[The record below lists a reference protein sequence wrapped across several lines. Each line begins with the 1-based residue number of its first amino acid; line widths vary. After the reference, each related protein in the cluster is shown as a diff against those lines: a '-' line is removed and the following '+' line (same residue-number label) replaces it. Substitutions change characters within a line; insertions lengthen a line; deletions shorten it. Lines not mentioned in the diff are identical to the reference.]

1 MRFSF
6 GIKPFILGF
15 AEENRGSGAKS
26 PMSIATRTSVG
37 RFTKVDASDADPET
51 VKGFIHKYIFFSL
64 PFLFVR
70 ASFPPLLRLTRL
82 DPCLNLPAFTLYLSL
97 PISYVDRSDVV
108 CCLARIPLSIQCTA
122 LCPLSLTNALF
133 YKREENDKLR
143 GEIRDHIRSYLCQT
157 DQTMQLTKRLADT
170 EKNLQRAHA
179 EVFRLKLKIEE
190 MVTGNENLAEGASPI
205 YTVPPTRVVED
216 LKSFV
221 LKKEDLTA
229 NVHPEKALKERVVL
243 QAQLH
248 QNVTIQSSSPPTVVT
263 AAAEEIRTAENIN
276 PCMKVLSV

>member
-1 MRFSF
+1 MLPR
-6 GIKPFILGF
+6 P
-15 AEENRGSGAKS
+15 
-26 PMSIATRTSVG
+26 
-37 RFTKVDASDADPET
+37 AS
-51 VKGFIHKYIFFSL
+51 
-64 PFLFVR
+64 
-70 ASFPPLLRLTRL
+70 
-82 DPCLNLPAFTLYLSL
+82 
-97 PISYVDRSDVV
+97 
-108 CCLARIPLSIQCTA
+108 LSIQCTA

-190 MVTGNENLAEGASPI
+190 MVTGNENLADGISPI

-221 LKKEDLTA
+221 LKKEDLAA

-248 QNVTIQSSSPPTVVT
+248 QNVTIQSSSLPTVVT
-263 AAAEEIRTAENIN
+263 AAAEEIRTAENTS
-276 PCMKVLSV
+276 PCMKVLSVY